1 MFSVGRHAEKVAG
14 RCNILATFAF
24 RKRKTNLPARRKGR
38 TVRRKKLWEAAVL
51 YAACKRGVRSPLR
64 ARSKQASS
72 GYAAHCVPER
82 KRAATIQRNFG
93 RNTGSLRPWRTP
105 AALKAC
111 KGRNRR
117 EKHRAWFVENYGARP
132 DNLDEEQWVS
142 QARKALWLLCR
153 AAQSDAQGIC
163 GSMCNP
169 WRRLMAAGRCLLASC
184 CRLFFRVVWGLHAA
198 WFWGVHKLFWGDSQT
213 ALSRFLKGLFP
224 FPVIAFSLLQQSFGW
239 GLYSS
244 RSIRMPMSCSPFKGQ
259 SGIRSATLTV

>member
-1 MFSVGRHAEKVAG
+1 M
-14 RCNILATFAF
+14 
-24 RKRKTNLPARRKGR
+24 
-38 TVRRKKLWEAAVL
+38 L

-72 GYAAHCVPER
+72 GYAAHCVSER

-163 GSMCNP
+163 DPMCNP
-169 WRRLMAAGRCLLASC
+169 WHRLMAAGRCLLASC
-184 CRLFFRVVWGLHAA
+184 CRLFFGAFGSLPGAVVHLSGGGVSKDGELSFRHAE
-198 WFWGVHKLFWGDSQT
+198 
-213 ALSRFLKGLFP
+213 
-224 FPVIAFSLLQQSFGW
+224 
-239 GLYSS
+239 
-244 RSIRMPMSCSPFKGQ
+244 
-259 SGIRSATLTV
+259 RSAAKSKDLPKGTEILNKMS